1 MTESTVFDLRSALR
15 FLDGHVNLEAA
26 AGRIHGLSLEAMRGL
41 VGVMGEPQVDV
52 RTVHITGTN
61 GKGSVSAMISG
72 LLVSAGLRVGGDS
85 SPHVDTVRA
94 SDGLLRLRRGGLA
107 RISGEMTPPSS
118 SRGVGGADRVRRNCC
133 RPRLAKQWKQ
143 RTAFA
148 RLRGVQ
154 QQRRSTGA
162 GRGRSSSS
170 SIGSMLEP
178 RSRSRRGDRFMVYVQ
193 CDICAVRVDHGASG
207 NLIYR
212 LSGAP
217 NAANASE
224 ASRADSCSRLRRS
237 GGSLR
242 AAAASGQGMPG
253 NRESAEPW
261 PYAAKASK

>member
-1 MTESTVFDLRSALR
+1 MARLSWF
-15 FLDGHVNLEAA
+15 
-26 AGRIHGLSLEAMRGL
+26 GRA
-41 VGVMGEPQVDV
+41 V
-52 RTVHITGTN
+52 RNEHHHAIEQ
-61 GKGSVSAMISG
+61 
-72 LLVSAGLRVGGDS
+72 
-85 SPHVDTVRA
+85 A
-94 SDGLLRLRRGGLA
+94 SRRWRRGRRDDSA
-107 RISGEMTPPSS
+107 RTHRNILISTQEMTPPSS
-118 SRGVGGADRVRRNCC
+118 SRGVGGAERVRRNCC
-133 RPRLAKQWKQ
+133 RPRRARQWKH

-170 SIGSMLEP
+170 SIGSMFEP

-224 ASRADSCSRLRRS
+224 ASRADSCSRLQRS

-242 AAAASGQGMPG
+242 AATA
-253 NRESAEPW
+253 
-261 PYAAKASK
+261 